1 MKKLSFVN
9 VIISLFMYSATT
21 QCGTGIGKYASEFMA
36 IGVGGRALGL
46 GGAYTA
52 ITNDVTAGYWN
63 PAGLSRINYPQFSLM
78 HSEQFGSLVN
88 YDYVAAAIPVGSKS
102 SVGVSVIRLG
112 VDAIPDTRGALID
125 EDGDGIFDDNERLD
139 KSKISYFNT
148 ADWAVYFTYSK
159 KHNNSLSYGANIKL
173 IRRDMSVGSAT
184 GIGFDVGIQFS
195 PYENFFVGANL
206 QDATTTFLAWNT
218 GTNELITPT
227 LKLGSAYLIEALGG
241 KFIPVFDVDIRFE
254 NRRYASNVNLGA
266 VSFDI
271 RTGLEF
277 DFQNI
282 AALRAGYSD
291 IGTTNFGAG
300 IHLPKF
306 DIDYSFATSKL
317 TDERFDNTHQVS
329 ITFTFE
335 SDQFARRTE

>member
-1 MKKLSFVN
+1 MKKINL
-9 VIISLFMYSATT
+9 VIIVPLVLLYSVTT
-21 QCGTGIGKYASEFMA
+21 LCGTGIGKYASEFMA

-52 ITNDVTAGYWN
+52 IANDVTAGYWN
-63 PAGLSRINYPQFSLM
+63 PAGLSKINYPQLSLM

-88 YDYVAAAIPVGSKS
+88 YDYAAVAFPVGSNQGI
-102 SVGVSVIRLG
+102 GVSVIRLG

-125 EDGDGIFDDNERLD
+125 EDGDGILDDNERLD

-159 KHNNSLSYGANIKL
+159 KYSDRLSYGANIKL

-184 GIGFDVGIQFS
+184 GVGFDVGIQFS
-195 PYENFFVGANL
+195 PYENFLVGANL

-218 GTNELITPT
+218 GTNELISPT
-227 LKLGSAYLIEALGG
+227 FKLGSAYLIEALGG
-241 KFIPVFDVDIRFE
+241 RFIPVFDVDIRFE
-254 NRRYASNVNLGA
+254 NRRYASNLNLGP
-266 VSFDI
+266 VSFDMH
-271 RTGLEF
+271 TGLEF
-277 DFQNI
+277 DLKNI
-282 AALRAGYSD
+282 AALRIGYSD

-306 DIDYSFATSKL
+306 DIDYTFATSKL
-317 TDERFDNTHQVS
+317 TDERFDNTHRVS

-335 SDQFARRTE
+335 SEKFARRIE

>member
-1 MKKLSFVN
+1 MKKMSFV
-9 VIISLFMYSATT
+9 IIITLIFLYSVTT
-21 QCGTGIGKYASEFMA
+21 LSGTGIGKYASEFMA

-52 ITNDVTAGYWN
+52 IANDVTAGYWN
-63 PAGLSRINYPQFSLM
+63 PAGLSKINYPQLSLM

-88 YDYVAAAIPVGSKS
+88 YDYAAVAFPVGAKAAIGVG
-102 SVGVSVIRLG
+102 VIRLG

-159 KHNNSLSYGANIKL
+159 KHSDRLSYGANIKL

-184 GIGFDVGIQFS
+184 GVGFDLGIQFS
-195 PYENFFVGANL
+195 PSENFLVGANL

-227 LKLGSAYLIEALGG
+227 LKLGTAYLLEALGG
-241 KFIPVFDVDIRFE
+241 RFIPVFDVDIRFE

-266 VSFDI
+266 VSFDMH
-271 RTGLEF
+271 TGLEF
-277 DFQNI
+277 DLKNI
-282 AALRAGYSD
+282 AALRIGYSD

-306 DIDYSFATSKL
+306 DIDYTFATSKL
-317 TDERFDNTHQVS
+317 TDDRFDNTHRVS

-335 SDQFARRTE
+335 SDQFARRIY